1 MTVIDDY
8 CIIQD
13 TKSNRIIIS
22 LPQTELTAISTALP
36 VRSRRL
42 KLTENEEAALLAC
55 VKAMFENER
64 GD

>member
-1 MTVIDDY
+1 MTAIGDY

-13 TKSNRIIIS
+13 TKNNRIIIS
-22 LPQTELTAISTALP
+22 LPQTLSTAMSTALP
-36 VRSRRL
+36 IRNRRL
-42 KLTENEEAALLAC
+42 KLTENEEAALLVC